1 MIAYQHD
8 QTRTG
13 RPDELEGQLVL
24 PAPLRRKLCLK
35 TGQALA
41 VRTGTHREIVLSP
54 AEADSLGLEMMLRR
68 ARSWAAGRRRNLV
81 EELHERRRRERE
93 REGGGR

>member
-1 MIAYQHD
+1 MARHAQVV
-8 QTRTG
+8 R
-13 RPDELEGQLVL
+13 LSSKGQLVI
-24 PAPLRRKLCLK
+24 PAPLRRKLGLK

-41 VRTGTHREIVLSP
+41 LRTGTHREIVLSP

-68 ARSWAAGRRRNLV
+68 ARSWATGQRRDLV

-93 REGGGR
+93 GGGR